1 MELKGSR
8 LIAADRETV
17 WNALNDPE
25 VLQAS
30 IPGCSDLSGSPD
42 AGFEAT
48 VTQKI
53 GPVKATFKG
62 KVVLSDVVPL
72 ESYRISGEGK
82 GGAAGFAKGGADV
95 RLSDEDGSTRLD
107 YDVQAS
113 VGGKLAQL
121 GSRLIDGVAR
131 KLADQFFDNF
141 QNHVAPPEPEP
152 EPEETGDA
160 AATDTKKK
168 GWLSRLRG

>member
-8 LIAADRETV
+8 LIAADRESV
-17 WNALNDPE
+17 WTALNDPE

-30 IPGCSDLSGSPD
+30 IPGCSALTGS
-42 AGFEAT
+42 AEEGFEAT

-62 KVVLSDVVPL
+62 KVTLSDIVPM

-95 RLSDEDGSTRLD
+95 KLSDDEGGTLLE
-107 YDVQAS
+107 YAVQAS

-141 QNHVAPPEPEP
+141 QNHVAPSEPEP
-152 EPEETGDA
+152 EPAGADGDETA
-160 AATDTKKK
+160 ETKKK